1 MSSAIRESDWK
12 LFRELHPL
20 LLNRFCERVL
30 TRVAELAGD
39 DTRTPH
45 QRYLELY
52 ELMRKSD
59 RALAGA
65 FDDQRRSTALLQLR
79 IMHAHDL
86 LTEAELARFSSEAKD
101 TITWRPDI

>member
-1 MSSAIRESDWK
+1 MPSAILESDWK
-12 LFRELHPL
+12 LFRELHPI
-20 LLNRFCERVL
+20 LLNRFCQRVL
-30 TRVAELAGD
+30 TRVAELASND
-39 DTRTPH
+39 SQTPH
-45 QRYLELY
+45 ERYLELY
-52 ELMRKSD
+52 ELIRKSD

-86 LTEAELARFSSEAKD
+86 LTEAELARFSPEAKN